1 MSVLLKA
8 ENVCKYF
15 GGVKALHDINLEIC
29 SDEIL
34 GVIGPNGAGKTTL
47 FNVLT
52 GFDSPTSGKV
62 IFNNVDMTG
71 KPVYEMNK
79 AGMGRTFQNIRLFD
93 AMTVIDNVVVGM
105 HNKLNTSLL
114 GIAFKLPGTMKQEE
128 KAYKKA
134 WELLEFMGLEDYAYE
149 QAGSLPYGIQKKI
162 EISRA
167 LASEPKLLL
176 LDEPAAGMNPQ
187 ESIEL
192 MNFIKEIRTLCPS
205 IVIIEHNMNLIMG
218 ISERVIVLNFGEKLA
233 DCNPD
238 QAKCDQKVIEAY
250 LGHEED

>member
-8 ENVCKYF
+8 ENICRYF
-15 GGVKALHDINLEIC
+15 GGVKALHNVDLEIMD
-29 SDEIL
+29 DEIL

-52 GFDSPTSGKV
+52 GFDKPTSGKI
-62 IFNNVDMTG
+62 IFNDVDMTG
-71 KPVYEMNK
+71 KPVHEMNK
-79 AGMGRTFQNIRLFD
+79 AGIGRTFQNIRLFD

-105 HNKLNTSLL
+105 HNKLQTGLM
-114 GIAFKLPGTMKQEE
+114 GIALRLPVTMKQEE
-128 KAYKKA
+128 EAYKKA
-134 WELLEFMGLEDYAYE
+134 WELLEFMGLESYAYE

-187 ESIEL
+187 ESKEL

-205 IVIIEHNMNLIMG
+205 VVVIEHNMNLIMG
-218 ISERVIVLNFGEKLA
+218 VSERVVVLNFGEKLA
-233 DCNPD
+233 DCKPD
-238 QAKCDQKVIEAY
+238 EAKCDQKVIEAY